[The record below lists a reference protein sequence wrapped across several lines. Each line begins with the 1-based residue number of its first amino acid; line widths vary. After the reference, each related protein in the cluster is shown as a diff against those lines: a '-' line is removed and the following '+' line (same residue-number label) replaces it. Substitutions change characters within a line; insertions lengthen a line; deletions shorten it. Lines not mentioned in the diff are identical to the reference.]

1 MKRLLILKDQEQ
13 NTLLEARLLEET
25 ANISYTII
33 DEPPEIEAKEGYTG
47 RYALDEAGN
56 LTVTY
61 EAIPKSETE
70 LLKERIERL
79 EQENISITQL
89 VTTNTLL

>member
-1 MKRLLILKDQEQ
+1 MKRLLILKDNAQ

-25 ANISYTII
+25 SNIAYIII
-33 DEPPEIEAKEGYTG
+33 DDPPEIEEREGYIG

-56 LTVTY
+56 ITVTY
-61 EAIPKSETE
+61 EIIPKSETE